1 MLTAVCGRRRGKQRA
16 PVARETKLHVESRQR
31 KVAKH
36 GVHVAELRFLGAL
49 ELAPRRS
56 VEEQIAHL
64 HRGAERPCRGA
75 RRAELAA
82 VADDLPSAR
91 FSGGELWLYNLH
103 ISPYEAG
110 NRHNHDPLRPRKLLL
125 HRREMRRLVGE
136 AEQEGLTLV
145 PLDIYFRGGIAKTT
159 LALVRGKKLHDKRED
174 LKTREVKREMDRAY
188 KLS

>member
-1 MLTAVCGRRRGKQRA
+1 MSKPDAGEGKKIVVSNRK
-16 PVARETKLHVESRQR
+16 ARHEYHVLQTHEAGMVLQGTEVKS
-31 KVAKH
+31 
-36 GVHVAELRFLGAL
+36 LRNGKANLQDAF
-49 ELAPRRS
+49 
-56 VEEQIAHL
+56 
-64 HRGAERPCRGA
+64 
-75 RRAELAA
+75 
-82 VADDLPSAR
+82 AR
-91 FSGGELWLYNLH
+91 FHSGELWLHNLH

-174 LKTREVKREMDRAY
+174 LKTREVKREMERAY